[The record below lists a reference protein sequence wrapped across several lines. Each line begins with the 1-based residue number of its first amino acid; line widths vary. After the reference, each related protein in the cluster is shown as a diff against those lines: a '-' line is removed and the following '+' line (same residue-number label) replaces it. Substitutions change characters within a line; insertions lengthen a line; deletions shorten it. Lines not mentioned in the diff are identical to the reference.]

1 MSAMSVV
8 MVLIGCSQNASQCE
22 SVATLPVAY
31 ASMSSCLAARSE
43 ILSASGDLGY
53 GSLRAECRAAVPA
66 ASFKRAGQTHSTS

>member
-43 ILSASGDLGY
+43 ILSATSDLGY
-53 GSLRAECRAAVPA
+53 ASVKAECRTSTPV
-66 ASFKRAGQTHSTS
+66 ASTRRASHTRSTS